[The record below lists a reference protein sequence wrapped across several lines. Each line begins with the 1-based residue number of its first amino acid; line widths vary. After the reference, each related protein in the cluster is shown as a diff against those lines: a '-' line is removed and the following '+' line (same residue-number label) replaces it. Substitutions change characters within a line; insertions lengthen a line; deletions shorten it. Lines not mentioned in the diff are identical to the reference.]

1 MRVRRG
7 DATGRVG
14 VALLTLILA
23 GCASGDGGGTRTRV
37 PITELKIVVGRWDGL
52 VSGLSS
58 RPSINEDLVD
68 LVIKDDATYE
78 AKAVRSIGVFQGRG
92 TVELREGALV
102 LQGQRGATGTGQLF
116 AVDGRRVL
124 EIDATIADGRR
135 VRARLSPKP

>member
-1 MRVRRG
+1 
-7 DATGRVG
+7 
-14 VALLTLILA
+14 
-23 GCASGDGGGTRTRV
+23 V